1 MSRQGKQKMAKIE
14 VKRNG
19 VFLQLDGDNMFI
31 ADLGNKPD
39 NNELRIYLKPL
50 VAKVN
55 ELDEKLRSIERN
67 DTDNISPTCKC
78 GYTGDHSCGSPAPH
92 TIDNPT
98 GAARPLNESQETL
111 LMPRLFKAPELD
123 VDDWLDEW
131 ITFLNDP
138 DLASRR
144 VVISAE
150 DYLGSVKFTLDCPI
164 LKTRAEIQHSFVTG
178 KYKFFVDG
186 EFSHALNADLS
197 VVFQILYTDRIMV
210 NKALYS
216 QVKIDLVTEVVNLI
230 QRRIVE

>member
-1 MSRQGKQKMAKIE
+1 MAREGKQKMAKIE
-14 VKRNG
+14 VQRNG
-19 VFLQLDGDNMFI
+19 VFLQLDGTKMFI

-78 GYTGDHSCGSPAPH
+78 GYTGDHTYGSPAPH

-98 GAARPLNESQETL
+98 GAARPLESL
-111 LMPRLFKAPELD
+111 LMPRLFKAPELE
-123 VDDWLDEW
+123 VEDWLNEW

-144 VVISAE
+144 VIISAE

-164 LKTRAEIQHSFVTG
+164 LKTRAEIQYSFVTG

-186 EFSHALNADLS
+186 EFSHELNADLS

-216 QVKIDLVTEVVNLI
+216 QIEIDLVIEVVNLI